1 MWLTVLLTAIASAVL
16 TTLLLGAYWQRV
28 ARPRLERDLKRE
40 LGARLEKGTEI
51 LEGRIEKAVRRGV
64 LEGVAALTSKEVL
77 QDTTR
82 SLARSGAEIVESRI
96 NQIFGRRR
104 RDDSH
109 EQRDEHRD
117 EGDT

>member
-1 MWLTVLLTAIASAVL
+1 MWWAILLTAVLSALL
-16 TTLLLGAYWQRV
+16 TVALVGVYFQYH
-28 ARPRLERDLKRE
+28 ARPRLERE
-40 LGARLEKGTEI
+40 LEAKLGRRFEKGTAI
-51 LEGRIEKAVRRGV
+51 LEERIEKAVRRGV

-104 RDDSH
+104 RDD
-109 EQRDEHRD
+109 QDED
-117 EGDT
+117 ET